1 MTGGVTDDSSEQPQR
16 RCSKDAV
23 KPRDPN
29 RCTPVGRLE
38 LGADPLEP
46 AVDRLGFDVQLQ
58 PDDFAAVPSLFM
70 PQQRNVSMTLRHPTA
85 LI

>member
-1 MTGGVTDDSSEQPQR
+1 MIGGVTDDSSEQIQR

-29 RCTPVGRLE
+29 RCTPVGRIK
-38 LGADPLEP
+38 LGADPLKP
-46 AVDRLGFDVQLQ
+46 AVDRLGLDVQFQ

-70 PQQRNVSMTLRHPTA
+70 PQQFDVCGGQT
-85 LI
+85 

>member
-1 MTGGVTDDSSEQPQR
+1 MTGGVTDDSSEQLQR

-29 RCTPVGRLE
+29 RCAPVGRLE
-38 LGADPLEP
+38 LCADPLEP
-46 AVDRLGFDVQLQ
+46 AVDRLGLDVQFQ

-70 PQQRNVSMTLRHPTA
+70 PQQFDVCGGQT
-85 LI
+85 

>member
-1 MTGGVTDDSSEQPQR
+1 MTGGVTDDSSEQLQR

-23 KPRDPN
+23 EPRDPN
-29 RCTPVGRLE
+29 RCAPVGRLE

-46 AVDRLGFDVQLQ
+46 AVDRLGFDVQFQ

-70 PQQRNVSMTLRHPTA
+70 PQQFDVCGGQT
-85 LI
+85 